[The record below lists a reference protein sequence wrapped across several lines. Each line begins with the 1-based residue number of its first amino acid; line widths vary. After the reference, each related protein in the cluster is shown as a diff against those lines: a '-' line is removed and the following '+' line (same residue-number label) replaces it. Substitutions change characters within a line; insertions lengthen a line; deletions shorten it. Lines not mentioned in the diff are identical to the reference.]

1 MLCGRQG
8 TARRVR
14 WYGGRR
20 LRETQGGGGMAHDAV
35 RGQMAAPDLGRSRS
49 TQHTTTI
56 AAEAVTAARPAQRR
70 RTNPSRPAA
79 AGATAPASSS
89 RQRAGCLE
97 DVGAVFA
104 I

>member
-1 MLCGRQG
+1 
-8 TARRVR
+8 
-14 WYGGRR
+14 
-20 LRETQGGGGMAHDAV
+20 MAHDAV

-97 DVGAVFA
+97 EEAGAVFA
-104 I
+104 ICLMRHSHGPFGTGSVRADTGSVRAVC